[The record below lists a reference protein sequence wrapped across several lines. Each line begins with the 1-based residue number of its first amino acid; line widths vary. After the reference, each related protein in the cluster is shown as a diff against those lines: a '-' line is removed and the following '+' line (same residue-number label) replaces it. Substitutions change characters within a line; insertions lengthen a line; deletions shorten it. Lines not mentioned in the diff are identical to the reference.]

1 MIGEV
6 LNVFRPARCEL
17 TGLVVDPRVQRD
29 WTTHPKCPPQGC
41 DILIQNLRRYGWSE
55 SNVCYQDLGPAR

>member
-17 TGLVVDPRVQRD
+17 TGLVRDPMQPIDRAQ
-29 WTTHPKCPPQGC
+29 HPKCPPEGC

-55 SNVCYQDLGPAR
+55 SNVRYEALG